1 MRKSEL
7 DLRSGEV
14 DRLVSSLKQELGLD
28 HQTSSAK
35 QEIGLDR
42 QTSSGLSG
50 GVQRYPFATSG
61 RAELIVV
68 IGQYRK
74 IKHLL

>member
-50 GVQRYPFATSG
+50 GFSA
-61 RAELIVV
+61 I
-68 IGQYRK
+68 
-74 IKHLL
+74 